1 MPLWL
6 QGALN
11 LSLTALASALA
22 ILAILTAIWASNGF
36 ETMSLTPLVR
46 MTGHFWLL
54 IHGVPLNL
62 SQVFGAGAPEAT
74 LTLIPLGLS
83 VIPLLLCFGA
93 GRRLARASY
102 EGEFF
107 VPVLS
112 GSIAYGIFS
121 SALYA
126 LSADSSSPLA
136 ILGAAF
142 IPQVIVW
149 LGVVLGGFYESRSLA
164 RMVGVDTAEQISH
177 MSQYSR
183 WAGSYVW
190 AVVRAA
196 FVACL
201 ALVVTGS
208 LVLGIAITTHWAQ
221 IVTVYQELNAGP
233 VGDSALSVLQLGFIP
248 NMVIYAMSWS
258 TGAGFFFGTGT
269 HVGLESTV
277 MGSVPMLPITAAIP
291 ASLGPWGYTG
301 LLASVGAGVCAGI
314 WFLREGEDHLEEW
327 LWVKTRMRFIS
338 YPVAA
343 LGTGLLVGALS
354 AVVMAALGWAASG
367 SLGLGHF
374 TQIGVGPADFALGAF
389 VTLGAGTA
397 LGNMLARV
405 VIHDESRS
413 LPRFAREPEL
423 SSDAEVNRAA
433 KTQEKSAEE
442 SADASQQ
449 SEGSVRAK
457 RSLRGLKLSRRASD
471 TEEVTASEIS
481 SEIAE
486 TETSAEIVAEEPV
499 EESAPAPRRRRDPLL
514 SMSRIFA
521 PARTR
526 TESDANISVEESEE
540 IMSVS
545 SVDESLLE
553 PVSEQDSA
561 EIQALNE
568 QLHSEYSAE
577 SMGADSIGAESAD
590 TESADNSAGEIVAPA
605 HTESDIE
612 DASEGALEPEEHA
625 SENSDSEHQE
635 ESEAPAEDSEDSS
648 NTSDTRQ
655 EPEEYPVITR
665 RRRRPVGTLPRDL
678 KWPTF

>member
-1 MPLWL
+1 MKSSTSEPRTLRRMPLWL

-22 ILAILTAIWASNGF
+22 ILAILTAIWATNGF
-36 ETMSLTPLVR
+36 ETMSLAPLVR

-83 VIPLLLCFGA
+83 LIPLLLCFGA

-164 RMVGVDTAEQISH
+164 RMVGVDTAEQISR

-201 ALVVTGS
+201 TLVATGS
-208 LVLGIAITTHWAQ
+208 LVLGVAIATHWAQ

-343 LGTGLLVGALS
+343 LGTGLLVGVLS
-354 AVVMAALGWAASG
+354 AAVMAALGWAASG

-374 TQIGVGPADFALGAF
+374 TQIGVDPAEFALGAF
-389 VTLGAGTA
+389 VTLGGGTA

-423 SSDAEVNRAA
+423 RSAAEVDENNAENN
-433 KTQEKSAEE
+433 TGLEQEG
-442 SADASQQ
+442 Q
-449 SEGSVRAK
+449 SPTRAK
-457 RSLRGLKLSRRASD
+457 RRLTALKLSRRAS
-471 TEEVTASEIS
+471 ASKES
-481 SEIAE
+481 AAE
-486 TETSAEIVAEEPV
+486 NSAEESVSAQSVDSVAEENV
-499 EESAPAPRRRRDPLL
+499 EESTPAPRRRRDPLL

-526 TESDANISVEESEE
+526 AESEENTSDNEPEE

-553 PVSEQDSA
+553 PVIEQNSE
-561 EIQALNE
+561 EIRALNE
-568 QLHSEYSAE
+568 QLRSEYSTE
-577 SMGADSIGAESAD
+577 PVDTDLADSMEDSTLEIGAETDTGSEEKSESAD
-590 TESADNSAGEIVAPA
+590 TPEDTQKAE
-605 HTESDIE
+605 EDI
-612 DASEGALEPEEHA
+612 PEE
-625 SENSDSEHQE
+625 SSD
-635 ESEAPAEDSEDSS
+635 DSEDSS
-648 NTSDTRQ
+648 EDSSNNEQESDK
-655 EPEEYPVITR
+655 PPVITR